1 MHQTNNIIACIV
13 ILITFLTSCE
23 NSEQNN
29 KNSGADLSEIDQFDL
44 AIDEYTFLNEESK
57 NSFSDSIKYYYAKN
71 SFRPTWFSNDSLID
85 NSIIEFYQYLNN
97 DTLLNLPLDYLSIP
111 QKLEYDSRWSKE
123 IHLFLRCTA
132 YLNIVKNGIYNFKD
146 TSFNKQNLN
155 SFLLTEQ
162 FIKDKSKNKSW
173 INHLIEYEI
182 SNKEII
188 KLHKAINEF
197 STNFVLRKNPFE
209 IDTSFIDSSLNL
221 GLTYYGYTYA
231 TDSSERIK
239 NLKNFQYSNGLKADG
254 VLGKNTFAALD
265 KSNLERY
272 YQSIITLD
280 QLRQFSDS
288 VLPKKNIR
296 VNIPSFKLKFTNQD
310 TLAFESRVVVGAKKT
325 KTKFFQ
331 AKAKY
336 VVTNPYWHVPHS
348 IASKEIVYGARRD
361 SNLFNKKGYELLKN
375 NKVVNH
381 DSIDW
386 FKYNRNYFPFR
397 IRQKYGPLNS
407 LGKVKLLFPNPYM
420 IYVHDTPSKRLF
432 NTSVRA
438 YSHGCI
444 RTENPDS
451 LAKLILLSENHTYLD
466 SIDSLYHRD
475 KETYLRLNDQFT
487 VSIEYQSVIVDDS
500 TNRLIVYPDI
510 YGRLTDFIELSN
522 Q

>member
-1 MHQTNNIIACIV
+1 MLQTNYIIACIA

-29 KNSGADLSEIDQFDL
+29 KNSEASLSEIDQFDL
-44 AIDEYTFLNEESK
+44 AIDEYSFSNEELK
-57 NSFSDSIKYYYAKN
+57 KEFTDSLRFYYAKN
-71 SFRPTWFSNDSLID
+71 SFKPRWITGDSSKD
-85 NSIIEFYQYLNN
+85 RTVIEFYEYLNN
-97 DTLLNLPLDYLSIP
+97 DTLLNIPLGHLSIP
-111 QKLEYDSRWSKE
+111 QNLENKSPWHKE

-132 YLNIVKNGIYNFKD
+132 YLNTIKDGIYNFKD
-146 TSFNKQNLN
+146 TSINKPNIR
-155 SFLLTEQ
+155 SFILTQQ
-162 FIKDKSKNKSW
+162 FIEKKSKKKSW
-173 INHLIEYEI
+173 IDHLIEYEVN
-182 SNKEII
+182 NKDII

-197 STNFVLRKNPFE
+197 STSFVLKEDPFNL
-209 IDTSFIDSSLNL
+209 DTSFVDSSLNL
-221 GLTYYGYTYA
+221 GLSYYGYMLA

-239 NLKNFQYSNGLKADG
+239 NLKNFQYSNGLEADG
-254 VLGKNTFAALD
+254 VIGKNTLAAFE

-288 VLPKKNIR
+288 ILPKKNIR
-296 VNIPSFKLKFTNQD
+296 VNIPSFLLKFTNED

-325 KTKFFQ
+325 KTKSFQ
-331 AKAKY
+331 TKAKY
-336 VVTNPYWHVPHS
+336 IVTNPYWHVPHS

-375 NKVVNH
+375 NKVINH

-386 FKYNRNYFPFR
+386 FKYNKNYFPFR
-397 IRQKYGPLNS
+397 IRQKFGPLNS

-420 IYVHDTPSKRLF
+420 IYIHDTPSKRLF

-451 LAKLILLSENHTYLD
+451 LAKLILQFEDHTYID

-500 TNRLIVYPDI
+500 THRLIVYPDI
-510 YGRLTDFIELSN
+510 YGRLTDFIELSK